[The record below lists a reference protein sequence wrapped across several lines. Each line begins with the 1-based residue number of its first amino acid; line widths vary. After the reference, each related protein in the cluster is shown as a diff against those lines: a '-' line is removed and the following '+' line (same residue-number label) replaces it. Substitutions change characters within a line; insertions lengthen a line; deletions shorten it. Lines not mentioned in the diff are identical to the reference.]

1 MGRRMARISEGYIRL
16 VPATTQPG
24 DCLWLLEGGN
34 APFILR
40 EEGKAM
46 QLVGKAYIN
55 GIMTGEAF
63 DKGKC
68 QDMRIVQELPR
79 ILLEFLVFKRLHHS

>member
-1 MGRRMARISEGYIRL
+1 
-16 VPATTQPG
+16 
-24 DCLWLLEGGN
+24 
-34 APFILR
+34 
-40 EEGKAM
+40 M

-55 GIMTGEAF
+55 GIMTCEAF

-79 ILLEFLVFKRLHHS
+79 ILLEFLVFNQAAASLVNDPASCVCIYACCHPEHENTWSAAAVAEETIRRSPYDTAH